1 MRPRPFEGCRL
12 ENNGFWTARG
22 FYLRAC
28 NRMPGGKDAVMSHP
42 RAPRPAKLVVSVL
55 VADKALLPEVNRQL
69 TSDFGEVEL
78 QSEWMDF
85 GFTDYYFPEMGS
97 PLFRRML
104 VFRTLIEQQDLSRIK
119 QTTNSVERAFS
130 RNGRRQVNIDP
141 GYLLLERFVLAT
153 GKNFSHRIYI
163 GNNIYADLTLM
174 FQKGDFQTLPWT
186 YPDYAAEQM
195 QAFLMQVRKIYAM
208 QLKQVSALNP

>member
-1 MRPRPFEGCRL
+1 
-12 ENNGFWTARG
+12 
-22 FYLRAC
+22 
-28 NRMPGGKDAVMSHP
+28 MSTP

-55 VADKALLPEVNRQL
+55 FADKTLLSEVTRL
-69 TSDFGEVEL
+69 LASDFGDIEL
-78 QSEWMDF
+78 QSAWMDF
-85 GFTDYYFPEMGS
+85 GYTDYYHTEMGS
-97 PLFRRML
+97 PLYRRML
-104 VFRTLIEQQDLSRIK
+104 VFRALIEQQDLSRIK
-119 QTTNSVERAFS
+119 QATNSVELAFS

-186 YPDYAAEQM
+186 YPDYAAPDM
-195 QAFLMQVRKIYAM
+195 RAFLLQARKIYA
-208 QLKQVSALNP
+208 LEL